1 MKKKLN
7 ELNRKIRHS
16 KKKHDGMIYKR
27 NALKKA
33 IEGIKHGTK
42 PASEKSV
49 PNWRSIE
56 RDFNGSYRRYRVNGR
71 PRIDANTFLSWIRE
85 S

>member
-16 KKKHDGMIYKR
+16 KKKHSGMIHKR

-42 PASEKSV
+42 PASEESE

-56 RDFNGSYRRYRVNGR
+56 RDVNGSYRRYMVNGR
-71 PRIDANTFLSWIRE
+71 PRIDANTFLS
-85 S
+85 